1 MKQPLVV
8 VAGPTAVGKTAAAI
22 NLAEKLN
29 GEIISGDSMQVY
41 RGMDIGTAKV
51 TPAERKKVPHHLIDI
66 LSPDTPFSAADFKTR
81 AEEAV
86 KSIRDRGKLPIVAG
100 GTGMYIQSLIYDYS
114 FQHTKEDEAY
124 RLILEEAAEEKG
136 AEYLHNMLEEKDPE
150 AAASVHFNNVRR
162 VIRALEIIHVT
173 GQPLHK
179 EQEEKKISPYN
190 VTLIGLTMDRDQL
203 YGRINKRVDS
213 MIDSGLAAEVKKLV
227 DQGYEHS
234 AAMRAIGYKEMIPHI
249 KGDTSL
255 EEAAA
260 NLKQNSRRY
269 AKRQLT
275 WFRNKLP
282 VSWFDMTEE
291 REERLS
297 NIEEFVAGIYPSVEK

>member
-41 RGMDIGTAKV
+41 KGMDIGTAKI
-51 TPAERKKVPHHLIDI
+51 TDKERQKIPHHLIDI
-66 LSPDTPFSAADFKTR
+66 LNPDTPFSAADFKYR
-81 AEEAV
+81 AEKAV
-86 KSIRDRGKLPIVAG
+86 TSIHDRGKLPILAG

-114 FQHTKEDEAY
+114 FHHTKEDEAY
-124 RLILEEAAEEKG
+124 RLILEAAYKEQG
-136 AEYLHNMLEEKDPE
+136 AKYLHTMLEKKDPE
-150 AAASVHFNNVRR
+150 AAASVHINNVRR
-162 VIRALEIIHVT
+162 IIRALEIIHVT
-173 GQPLHK
+173 GQPLHT
-179 EQEEKKISPYN
+179 EEEKKKISPYN
-190 VTLIGLTMDRDQL
+190 FTLIGLTMNRDQL
-203 YGRINKRVDS
+203 YERINKRVDI
-213 MIDSGLAAEVKKLV
+213 MIESGLTAEVKKLV

-234 AAMRAIGYKEMIPHI
+234 TAMRAIGYKEMIPYI
-249 KGDTSL
+249 KGDISL

-291 REERLS
+291 REEKLN
-297 NIEEFVAGIYPSVEK
+297 NIEEFVAGVYPSIEK